1 MPGTYELNKPHLLPV
16 EETEYSD
23 SGGGSTIGDEDLS
36 NHNLRGPRSD
46 RFRLSHLLSA
56 MSPRRRGNDRAYDYH
71 AAPSEDPLS
80 TGQKSEQLHAGR
92 SWRLSRRLRIIKRI
106 ALYLPL
112 AILALFGVLHFV
124 LVILGRKSLFWDVE
138 EYEQYLPDW
147 GKPGHAGEGL
157 DHYPTDATRNILP
170 IPCHSHNDYW
180 RRVPLFDAIHAGCIS
195 VEADVWLFKDREDL
209 YVGHDTASLTPERTL
224 ASLYVNPLVELLDK
238 LNPTTE
244 FGDTKDHGI
253 FDENPDQ
260 TLVLLIDFKTNGPAL
275 FPRVREQLEPL
286 RKKGYLSYWDGEK
299 FHSRAV
305 TVVGTGNTPFDLVVE
320 NKTYRDI
327 FFDAPLDEMWEDPSD
342 GDGEYLTRREER
354 VQTRGQGKTGTIGA
368 SANAFNTSNSYYAS
382 TSLDAHVGFPFT
394 GRLSPKQLSTLRGQI
409 KGAKRRGLK
418 SRYWETPSWPTS
430 LRNHIWQ
437 MLVEEGADILNVD
450 DLRAAS
456 KLDWNV
462 VRHDWINA

>member
-1 MPGTYELNKPHLLPV
+1 MSGTYELSKPHLLPV

-23 SGGGSTIGDEDLS
+23 FGETSTIGDEELS
-36 NHNLRGPRSD
+36 NLNTRPPPLQ

-56 MSPRRRGNDRAYDYH
+56 MSTRRRGNDHAYEYH
-71 AAPSEDPLS
+71 VAPTEDPLS
-80 TGQKSEQLHAGR
+80 AGKQYEPPQAGR
-92 SWRLSRRLRIIKRI
+92 SWRKSRKLRILKRI

-112 AILALFGVLHFV
+112 AILALFGLLHFV

-138 EYEQYLPDW
+138 EYEQYLPNW
-147 GKPGHAGEGL
+147 GKPGYAGQGL
-157 DHYPTDATRNILP
+157 DHYPTDATRNIRP

-224 ASLYVNPLVELLDK
+224 ASLYVDPLVELLDK
-238 LNPTTE
+238 MNPDTE
-244 FGDTKDHGI
+244 FSDTKGHGI
-253 FDENPDQ
+253 FDEDPDQ

-275 FPRVREQLEPL
+275 FPHVREQLEPL

-305 TVVGTGNTPFDLVVE
+305 TAVGTGNTPFDLIVE

-327 FFDAPLDEMWEDPSD
+327 FFDAPLDEMWEDSSD
-342 GDGEYLTRREER
+342 GNAESSARREER
-354 VQTRGQGKTGTIGA
+354 VQTRGQGKTGTTGA
-368 SANAFNTSNSYYAS
+368 SAKDFNSSNSYYAS
-382 TSLDAHVGFPFT
+382 TSLDKNVGFPLT
-394 GRLSPKQLSTLRGQI
+394 GRLSPKQMNTLRGQI
-409 KGAKRRGLK
+409 QGAKRRGLK

-437 MLVEEGADILNVD
+437 MLIEEGADILNVD
-450 DLRAAS
+450 DLHSAS

-462 VRHDWINA
+462 VRHGWIDA